1 MKNSRPAELASQ
13 LINRYC
19 IEHPGQLNVEELA
32 FAENLAIKESK
43 SNNFYGR
50 LIHNSNAGIISIS
63 KSITDYGSKRF
74 TVAHEIGHYF
84 NERNDKITNASGA
97 DNNYRN
103 LFRCAENDINSV
115 NKIKARESDA
125 NEFAAELLMH
135 RPWFNDFIIKRR
147 IDFELIKELAEYF
160 NVSLSAAALRY
171 INIGKY
177 PAAVI
182 YSRDGIVKWSAF
194 HEYFPLKFLSPGYK
208 VREETAV
215 SDFFLDRTMQ
225 TCADLIPAYVW
236 FAEDYKCKSGTYFY
250 EQSVAMPG
258 YNAVLTLLWE
268 SEFE

>member
-1 MKNSRPAELASQ
+1 MKNNRSAELASQ
-13 LINRYC
+13 LINTYC
-19 IEHPGQLNVEELA
+19 IEHPGQLDVEELA
-32 FAENLAIKESK
+32 FAENLVIKESE

-84 NERNDKITNASGA
+84 NERNDKITITSGNS
-97 DNNYRN
+97 NNHRN
-103 LFRCAENDINSV
+103 LFRCREEDINSI
-115 NKIKARESDA
+115 NKIRRLELDA

-160 NVSLSAAALRY
+160 SVSLSAASLRY

-182 YSRDGIVKWSAF
+182 YSKDGIVKWNAF
-194 HEYFPLKFLSPGYK
+194 HEYFPLKFISPGYK

-215 SDFFLDRTMQ
+215 SDFFNGRTMQ

-236 FAEDYKCKSGTYFY
+236 FAEDYKCKAGTYFY

-258 YNAVLTLLWE
+258 YNSVLTLLWE
-268 SEFE
+268 SEFK